1 VLTRD
6 EMGRRAAQEI
16 GPGMVVNLGI
26 GMPTL
31 AANYMRPEL
40 GALVQSENGVLGV
53 GPFPLEG
60 DEDPDL
66 INAGKETVTLQP
78 GASFFDSSLAFGM
91 IRGGHVDLAI
101 LGALQVGEQGD
112 LANWM
117 VPGKFVPGMGGA
129 MDLALGARRLVVLMS
144 HQDNDGEPKL
154 LPRCTLPLTAPGVV
168 DRVITELGVI
178 DVTPHGFELVEVAP
192 GVDVEDVR
200 GATGAALAVSPHLQV
215 AGAGQAAGA
224 EGGRV

>member
-1 VLTRD
+1 
-6 EMGRRAAQEI
+6 
-16 GPGMVVNLGI
+16 MVVNLGI

-31 AANYMRPEL
+31 AANYLGPEL
-40 GALVQSENGVLGV
+40 GAFVQSENGLLGV
-53 GPFPLEG
+53 GPYPLDG

-78 GASFFDSSLAFGM
+78 GASCFDSSLAFGM

-117 VPGKFVPGMGGA
+117 VPGKLVPGMGGA
-129 MDLALGARRLVVLMS
+129 MDLALGARRVVVLMT
-144 HQDNDGEPKL
+144 HRDADGEPKL
-154 LPRCTLPLTAPGVV
+154 LRRCTLPLTAPGVV

-178 DVTPHGFELVEVAP
+178 DVTPAGFELVEVAP
-192 GVDVEDVR
+192 GVDVEEVR
-200 GATGAALAVSPHLQV
+200 AATGASVRVSPQLRV
-215 AGAGQAAGA
+215 ADAGADPAPAT

>member
-1 VLTRD
+1 
-6 EMGRRAAQEI
+6 
-16 GPGMVVNLGI
+16 MVVNLGI

-31 AANYMRPEL
+31 AANYLGPEL
-40 GALVQSENGVLGV
+40 GAFVQSENGLLGV
-53 GPFPLEG
+53 GPYPLDG

-78 GASFFDSSLAFGM
+78 GASCFDSSLAFGM

-117 VPGKFVPGMGGA
+117 VPGKLVPGMGGA
-129 MDLALGARRLVVLMS
+129 MDLALGARRLVVLMT
-144 HQDNDGEPKL
+144 HRDADGEPKL
-154 LPRCTLPLTAPGVV
+154 VSRCTLPLTAPCVV
-168 DRVITELGVI
+168 DRVITELGVV
-178 DVTPHGFELVEVAP
+178 DVTPAGFELVEVAP
-192 GVDVEDVR
+192 GVDVEEVR
-200 GATGAALAVSPHLQV
+200 AATGASVRVSPQLRV
-215 AGAGQAAGA
+215 ADAGADPAPAT

>member
-1 VLTRD
+1 
-6 EMGRRAAQEI
+6 
-16 GPGMVVNLGI
+16 MVVNLGI

-31 AANYMRPEL
+31 AANYLGPEL
-40 GALVQSENGVLGV
+40 GAFVQSENGLLGV
-53 GPFPLEG
+53 GPYPLDG

-78 GASFFDSSLAFGM
+78 GASCFDSSLAFGM

-117 VPGKFVPGMGGA
+117 VPGKLVPGMGGA
-129 MDLALGARRLVVLMS
+129 MDLALGARRLVVLMT
-144 HQDNDGEPKL
+144 HRDADGEPKL
-154 LPRCTLPLTAPGVV
+154 VSRCNLPLTAPCVV
-168 DRVITELGVI
+168 DRVITELGVV
-178 DVTPHGFELVEVAP
+178 DVTPAGFELVEVAP
-192 GVDVEDVR
+192 GVDVEEVR
-200 GATGAALAVSPHLQV
+200 AATGASVRVSPQLRV
-215 AGAGQAAGA
+215 ADAGADPAPAT